1 LASNIP
7 DLKDPVAKVT
17 RETNDSSRSAT
28 MLKQSHA
35 SILILA
41 FMCLF
46 APLLAKEGQL
56 CTVYVQHANPQTF
69 SIDRIT
75 DGGIVN
81 QERMGISFN
90 VIDSILFTDSLMVA
104 GLQSHFDGLE
114 IHERNGPL
122 FLVDLSN
129 ARRITQARVTPAPA
143 LLLASAD
150 LFLWGRPG
158 AGLNLKFNS
167 ESGFLWR
174 IEGGLATI
182 DADENQTSLEL
193 GLGPGWDYSGKHFQV
208 SLALGYLLHHGYVKN
223 EDREESSYVAFVSP
237 ALALNIDKHARFR
250 LVANG
255 GLLLEMIPLSKSKW
269 HPLFSLGLRWNR

>member
-1 LASNIP
+1 M
-7 DLKDPVAKVT
+7 T

-46 APLLAKEGQL
+46 VPLLAKEGQL
-56 CTVYVQHANPQTF
+56 CTVYIQHANPQTF

-81 QERMGISFN
+81 QDRIGISFN
-90 VIDSILFTDSLMVA
+90 VIDSILFRDSLLVVS
-104 GLQSHFDGLE
+104 LQSHFDDLE

-167 ESGFLWR
+167 ESPFFWR
-174 IEGGLATI
+174 VEGGLAVI
-182 DADENQTSLEL
+182 DGDENQASFEL
-193 GLGPGWDYSGKHFQV
+193 GLGPGWDYSGSRFRV
-208 SLALGYLLHHGYVKN
+208 SLALGYLLHHGYIKSAH
-223 EDREESSYVAFVSP
+223 REESSYVAFISP
-237 ALALNIDKHARFR
+237 ELALSVDKHASFR

-255 GLLLEMIPLSKSKW
+255 GFLLEMIPLSKSKW
-269 HPLFSLGLRWNR
+269 HPRFSLGVSWNR